1 MNIICHN
8 CNTKF
13 TIPDHKIPKDKALL
27 FKCPQCKEKI
37 PIPAVQQQASAGE
50 KATQPFPLSF
60 KERLN
65 ALVCIDDRDVKKKV
79 VSIIGQMGLNV
90 ETAADFNRA
99 VDKMEYHIYHL
110 VMIDE
115 TFDQNKGVLKIVDRM
130 NTIDMSLRR
139 RICLVLISSN
149 FNTNDDMAALHS
161 SVNSILHP
169 DDILHLEPFL
179 SKVLAEHKNFYTVY
193 NDSLKLTGKA

>member
-8 CNTKF
+8 CHAKF
-13 TIPDHKIPKDKALL
+13 TIPDHKVPRDKASLL
-27 FKCPQCKEKI
+27 KCPQCKEKI
-37 PIPAVQQQASAGE
+37 PIPAVQQQPSVGE
-50 KATQPFPLSF
+50 KAIQPFPLSF

-65 ALVCIDDRDVKKKV
+65 ALVCIDGRDVKNKA

-90 ETAADFNRA
+90 ETASDSNRA
-99 VDKMEYHIYHL
+99 LDKMEYHIYHL
-110 VMIDE
+110 VIMDAA
-115 TFDQNKGVLKIVDRM
+115 FDQNKGVPRIVDRM

-139 RICLVLISSN
+139 KICLVLITSK
-149 FNTNDDMAALHS
+149 FNTNDDMAALHF
-161 SVNSILHP
+161 SVNYILHP

-179 SKVLAEHKNFYTVY
+179 SKVLAKHKNFYTVY